1 MRLDCDSTG
10 SLGARS
16 HSIVANRVAGA
27 CRPVLELYLSS
38 EEPQFDGSQVCVGE
52 AIDSGLPDSCVVLET
67 CFDSAPVSTG
77 VSVVKNPLQRDAFCG
92 FDDLDAL
99 SCGCRFEGTEGDVD
113 TFTYNLGVAVRPPIC
128 DLSRCT
134 LETTA
139 EPTGPGVCQV
149 QQNSGEHDDD
159 SCTDNFL
166 CNQPAILEGEDVTVS
181 SWLNVRCAR
190 ADDDA
195 FYCGCAVGD
204 ETATVRAGNLASS
217 VDACATARTDCLA
230 HVSLPVGPAS
240 YGVRA
245 PDPLLGL

>member
-1 MRLDCDSTG
+1 ML
-10 SLGARS
+10 
-16 HSIVANRVAGA
+16 I
-27 CRPVLELYLSS
+27 
-38 EEPQFDGSQVCVGE
+38 
-52 AIDSGLPDSCVVLET
+52 ET
-67 CFDSAPVSTG
+67 CFDSAPVSNG
-77 VSVVKNPLQRDAFCG
+77 VSLVKSPAQRQAHGG
-92 FDDLDAL
+92 FEDRDYL
-99 SCGCRFEGTEGDVD
+99 SCGCRFESSPGAVD
-113 TFTYNLGVAVRPPIC
+113 AFTYDLGVGVPPASC

-134 LETTA
+134 PETSA
-139 EPTGPGVCQV
+139 EPTGPGRCEV
-149 QQNSGEHDDD
+149 QQNTGERDDD
-159 SCTDNFL
+159 SCTDDFF
-166 CNQPAILEGEDVTVS
+166 CSQPATLAGQDVTVR

-204 ETATVRAGNLASS
+204 ETATFRAGNLASS